1 MGEEAYDETVLA
13 ADTGT
18 LTIRGGYGRKKV
30 WLGIHAGNEPEGTPE
45 MGIFLTPRQQKTLV
59 EAIGQMTFHAIQDLV
74 ERLNIA
80 SSALEKLAMGHAFTA
95 GEEGE
100 KWMRGVAESALEEIE
115 R

>member
-1 MGEEAYDETVLA
+1 MGEEAFDETVLA

-18 LTIRGGYGRKKV
+18 LTVRGGYGREKV
-30 WLGIHAGNEPEGTPE
+30 WLGIREGNEPEGEPLI
-45 MGIFLTPRQQKTLV
+45 GIWLTPRQQKTLV

-80 SSALEKLAMGHAFTA
+80 SSALEKCAMGHVFTS

-115 R
+115 V